1 MLDACGL
8 RVPVVANMLL
18 AAVSEAALFIATSDD
33 PAAALDAGLALF
45 DTLLDTLLDR
55 LFGAA
60 GPGRT

>member
-1 MLDACGL
+1 
-8 RVPVVANMLL
+8 MLL
-18 AAVSEAALFIATSDD
+18 AAVSEAVLFMATSAD
-33 PAAALDAGLALF
+33 PAAALATGLADL